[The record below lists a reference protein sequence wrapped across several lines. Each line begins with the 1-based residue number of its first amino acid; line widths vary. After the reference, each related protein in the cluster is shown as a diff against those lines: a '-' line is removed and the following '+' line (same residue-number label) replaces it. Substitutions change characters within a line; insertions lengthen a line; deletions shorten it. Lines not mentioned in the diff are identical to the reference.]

1 MSRTGFLKRLF
12 VSICLIVAS
21 IVSIGAAQ
29 LTSNDPYWLG
39 DNATFGSTEGN
50 DFWLTFMNNAMFDPS
65 SPLNAS
71 ITFELKVAIS
81 ARQQTHVFIEAGNT
95 VLERDVAANTT
106 EIVDVSDLYALIYLL
121 NSEVSNQYKGVHV
134 YTDEPDKNF
143 SCFSYSRNGEAGE
156 SSRDATLIIPT
167 KFMGKEYFVQTY
179 YEDTYSSEFA
189 IVATEPGTVVHIWP
203 AYATSG
209 GIPAGQEIIVPL
221 EQGAAY
227 LLASAPHQGN
237 NIRVDLSGSKIC
249 SNKPIAVFNGNQQ
262 TSIPFDE
269 SYSKDY
275 LSEQIL
281 PISNWGTDFYL
292 AKLGNT
298 NKNYFILTSA
308 YDYDTIF
315 MKSYSTTAG
324 ENYDDTI
331 VMMAGETL
339 DPEFYYLDGDFK
351 ETTIHSTKPT
361 MCYVYTTSAAL
372 NSQCTGSGRTQ
383 VCYNYGDPANALM
396 PSWAHRTTSMNFFT
410 HELDPFSQDPNK
422 VPPQK
427 FYVYLVAKWSERNVI
442 TIDGQTHASD
452 FHQFMGDP
460 EMAYASV
467 EINNG
472 PTPANKYHSV
482 ETTGEGFV
490 GMVYAV
496 TGAQGYLYTLGY
508 TPDPFRDSLFVENL
522 ENIMVGGYDLPRIEQ
537 GWYQRQ
543 WNEWLKDHERLDTA
557 QVCDS
562 SIVKWMVQTP
572 ITKQTTPVEWK
583 IYDVTDGATPS
594 DATLISNYPVQ
605 QTTPAETTASD
616 WIYRLEHQFILPD
629 ESTLSPEARTPFKE
643 YEIHA
648 ILHYPHLICTSL
660 PDETDTLKT
669 TVRVTRIY
677 HDTVYQYIC
686 MGDSY
691 EFFNDSFPN
700 QGDLTQKGTTKS
712 VTTFI
717 ADKTDG
723 ESTTDYEWKAR
734 LGENIYDRAYQTIY
748 GCDSTY
754 TLYLFVCDTFRRV
767 DTLHLCDNQSLVYEG
782 EKFKGIL
789 SPDADGTIVTKDTVA
804 IIYDKTTYCPCKQN
818 PKYPA
823 FQGCD
828 SIFELH
834 LMLHKT
840 YRDTVI
846 DTMCYNT
853 KPDSLY
859 RWPIQYN
866 TRDSLISKNHPN
878 MVFNDDL
885 QAWVGFFSDT
895 LQTQTCPECNNGN
908 GCDSI
913 NILQLIIPKSY
924 YYNDKDS
931 ICEWTY
937 DRDTRTKIP
946 NVYQWIHHRNG
957 AGYVELPTSGTYYDS
972 CVTRF
977 GCDSIYTLE
986 LKYLKPFLKVDKHVM
1001 ATNQIYKWHGV
1012 TYGPFL
1018 DEEFKNLEDGDTTL
1032 YFHNDNEN
1040 QVHPVNGCDSIYRL
1054 ELTLMDTYLFRS
1066 YRTIC
1071 DYDSIHWRDSI
1082 IVGSKWQ
1089 GTDPFDIR
1097 LKKTTTHVFDS
1108 LKTVELPVRDSV
1120 YQLTVTMRP
1129 SYEHFDTLYVCD
1141 NDSLEWEGQWYQG
1154 TGGTRDDERHYDTK
1168 YHCDSAFYLHLIVKP
1183 SYHFPVEDSLVC
1195 QNDPFVWTQHT
1206 QIIIPTDQPGEYFY
1220 YDSCLTTT
1228 CPACEGGGCDS
1239 IYTLHLVV
1247 NPIYDFYEEKDLCE
1261 NDTLEWEGMLF
1272 VGSQYAAYGKTYDP
1286 APYDSVRG
1294 PLAHGIHHENVYRHT
1309 VAGCDSIFHLTLNVH
1324 EVAHTDSL
1332 DSVCQ
1337 GSPFFNPNW
1346 NWGQGRYMETGRVGT
1361 YTSVDTIHSVVTDC
1375 DSIVTLTL
1383 RVDSVYDYTQN
1394 LGAFCQDTVNTMRE
1408 WIDDEGHSHGFVLD
1422 VSTTGLHTLG
1432 ETHTTIHGC
1441 DSIYGVSWYVNP
1453 IYDFYEEKDLCENDT
1468 LEWEGMLFVGSQY
1481 AAYGKTYDPAPYDSV
1496 RGPLAH
1502 GIHHENV
1509 YRHTVA
1515 GCDSIFHLT
1524 LNVHEVAHTDSLDSV
1539 CQGSPFFNPNWNW
1552 GQGRYMETGRVGTYT
1567 SVDTIHSVVT
1577 DCDSIVTLTLRVDSV
1592 YDYTQNLGAFCQDTV
1607 NTMRE
1612 WIDDEGHSHGF
1623 VLDVSTTGLHTLG
1636 ETHTT
1641 IHGCDSI
1648 YGVSWYVNP
1657 IYDFY
1662 EEKDLCENDTLEW
1675 EGMLFVGSQYAAYG
1689 KTYDPAPYDSVR
1701 GPLAHG
1707 IHHENV
1713 YRHTVAG
1720 CDSIFH
1726 LTLNV
1731 HEVAHTDSLDSVC
1744 QGSPFFNPNWN
1755 WGQGRYMETGRVGTY
1770 TSVDTIHSVVTD
1782 CDSIVTLT
1790 LRVDSVYDYTQNL
1803 GAFCQD
1809 TVNTMREWID
1819 DEGHSHGFVLDV
1831 STTGLHTLGE
1841 THTTIHGCDSIY
1853 GVSWYVNP
1861 IYDFYEE
1868 KDLCENDTLEWEGML
1883 FVGSQYAAYGK
1894 TYDPAPYD
1902 SVRGPLA
1909 HGIHHENVY
1918 RHTVAGCDSIF
1929 HLTLNVHEVA
1939 HTDSLDS
1946 VCQGSPFFNP
1956 NWNWGQGRYME
1967 TGRVGTYTSVDTIH
1981 SVVTDCDSIVTLTLR
1996 VDSVYNYTSQQ
2007 VVCQEYGVDWIWY
2020 ENGVPQDTI
2029 SLDKGDT
2036 TYVLG
2041 RVYHTIHGCDSMYGK
2056 SVYVA
2061 PIYHIYDTVTLCSN
2075 DSLHWQGMLFTG
2087 DEYTNYGRT
2096 YVTSDFDSVKVNLAA
2111 NEYDYAIRRGTAAY
2125 SCDSVHHLHL
2135 TVNAVGRE
2143 TIERRACQSEGT
2155 YYYEHLNNGVGGYLN
2170 AAHLSDALT
2179 RKDTIQ
2185 TALGCDSIIT
2195 LNYFVDSVYNYTS
2208 QQLVCQ
2214 EYNTDWIWYEN
2225 GVPQDTISL
2234 DKGDTTYVLG
2244 RVYHTIHGCDS
2255 TYGKSVYVAPIYHIY
2270 DTLILCE
2277 SDSLSWQGILFTG
2290 REFANY
2296 NPNGYDA
2303 THYRRVQTGLAGQ
2316 ADYYTDTA
2324 QYYTV
2329 HACDSV
2335 YHLALRVNTVY
2346 RASTERRVCQSE
2358 GTYFY
2363 EYLNNGVGGY
2373 LPAVHLSDALTRNDT
2388 MLTAFGCDSIVTL
2401 HYFVDSVYDYRQTQY
2416 VCQDTINSL
2425 WEWIDDEGHSHGFI
2439 NIADSGNYS
2448 FDEPH
2453 TTIHGCDSTYGLI
2466 LRVKPIYR
2474 FDSAYVICE
2483 NERLVWQGRQY
2494 TGDSVHDATL
2504 NDSIFLTV
2512 GLHYDTAHYT
2522 TVEGCDSTY
2531 YVQIRVNPVFDT
2543 TSYMHTCYNETF
2555 VWHQQDIDG
2564 LYDDPM
2570 WDAQEM
2576 DTIFIS
2582 AEMAVQQQ
2590 IVRDTTMR
2598 YYERMLHT
2606 VNGCDSLSRLWL
2618 TIHPTYFFYTD
2629 TSVCANDV
2637 VEYRGKLFSHE
2648 DTTYTDTLHTAFGC
2662 DSIFQLHMHVRP
2674 AYLFHRYRDI
2684 CDNETL
2690 YLEDNGLDI
2699 VWQPGDR
2706 IPGPRDYVEF
2716 PGKTREGC
2724 DSSYFYH
2731 VTVHPTHYFESY
2743 DTVCSSQ
2750 LMLLQGSH
2758 YVGLDTI
2765 YDALTHQE
2773 PLDIVYTDS
2782 LHTST
2787 CPYCEN
2793 QVGCD
2798 SIYRIYAHILP
2809 QYYHLDRD
2817 TICDNEVLT
2826 WRAHIYE
2833 GLQPGDYITIDSL
2846 TTKAG
2851 CDSVYELRLHVAP
2864 TYYFEDHITK
2874 CADEDLTWRAH
2885 NLDHI
2890 EAGDHLI
2897 YDSLH
2902 TEYFGCDS
2910 VYHLYLTVLDT
2921 TFEIIY
2927 DTICRT
2933 ESYDFHG
2940 RMLMEPGDYKD
2951 TTTNA
2956 WGCHH
2961 FTYLHLEVIEPTVPT
2976 AWADSI
2982 CADDSAY
2989 ELFYTY
2995 TGRDPIGYSVYYDEE
3010 GHYYGFVDQI
3020 DIPITTEEELH
3031 MLTLPMPFRGNDITN
3046 YPKPDY
3052 YNIRLVL
3059 DNGICTNPDLC
3070 ATDTNIVLSYPS
3082 WLTQQRFGDVIALY
3096 NEKYNG
3102 GYYWDAYQWYHGD
3115 ELLVGETHEYLY
3127 IPTGLIVGDQY
3138 HVRLTRVGETVDFQ
3152 TCPITIVGDPIAD
3165 DFAPQM
3171 GYLSVVPTCIVTGHP
3186 YANILSRKDGTYRI
3200 SNSNGLLV
3208 SEGVFRADVTQVE
3221 LPAVPGMY
3229 IFQLWS
3235 ADTPE
3240 EPYRSIK
3247 VIVKEVCENC
3257 NMPF

>member
-1 MSRTGFLKRLF
+1 
-12 VSICLIVAS
+12 
-21 IVSIGAAQ
+21 
-29 LTSNDPYWLG
+29 
-39 DNATFGSTEGN
+39 
-50 DFWLTFMNNAMFDPS
+50 
-65 SPLNAS
+65 
-71 ITFELKVAIS
+71 
-81 ARQQTHVFIEAGNT
+81 
-95 VLERDVAANTT
+95 
-106 EIVDVSDLYALIYLL
+106 
-121 NSEVSNQYKGVHV
+121 
-134 YTDEPDKNF
+134 
-143 SCFSYSRNGEAGE
+143 
-156 SSRDATLIIPT
+156 
-167 KFMGKEYFVQTY
+167 
-179 YEDTYSSEFA
+179 
-189 IVATEPGTVVHIWP
+189 
-203 AYATSG
+203 
-209 GIPAGQEIIVPL
+209 
-221 EQGAAY
+221 
-227 LLASAPHQGN
+227 
-237 NIRVDLSGSKIC
+237 
-249 SNKPIAVFNGNQQ
+249 
-262 TSIPFDE
+262 
-269 SYSKDY
+269 
-275 LSEQIL
+275 
-281 PISNWGTDFYL
+281 
-292 AKLGNT
+292 
-298 NKNYFILTSA
+298 
-308 YDYDTIF
+308 
-315 MKSYSTTAG
+315 
-324 ENYDDTI
+324 
-331 VMMAGETL
+331 
-339 DPEFYYLDGDFK
+339 
-351 ETTIHSTKPT
+351 
-361 MCYVYTTSAAL
+361 
-372 NSQCTGSGRTQ
+372 
-383 VCYNYGDPANALM
+383 
-396 PSWAHRTTSMNFFT
+396 
-410 HELDPFSQDPNK
+410 
-422 VPPQK
+422 
-427 FYVYLVAKWSERNVI
+427 
-442 TIDGQTHASD
+442 
-452 FHQFMGDP
+452 
-460 EMAYASV
+460 
-467 EINNG
+467 
-472 PTPANKYHSV
+472 
-482 ETTGEGFV
+482 
-490 GMVYAV
+490 
-496 TGAQGYLYTLGY
+496 
-508 TPDPFRDSLFVENL
+508 
-522 ENIMVGGYDLPRIEQ
+522 
-537 GWYQRQ
+537 
-543 WNEWLKDHERLDTA
+543 
-557 QVCDS
+557 
-562 SIVKWMVQTP
+562 
-572 ITKQTTPVEWK
+572 
-583 IYDVTDGATPS
+583 
-594 DATLISNYPVQ
+594 
-605 QTTPAETTASD
+605 
-616 WIYRLEHQFILPD
+616 
-629 ESTLSPEARTPFKE
+629 
-643 YEIHA
+643 
-648 ILHYPHLICTSL
+648 
-660 PDETDTLKT
+660 
-669 TVRVTRIY
+669 
-677 HDTVYQYIC
+677 
-686 MGDSY
+686 
-691 EFFNDSFPN
+691 
-700 QGDLTQKGTTKS
+700 
-712 VTTFI
+712 
-717 ADKTDG
+717 
-723 ESTTDYEWKAR
+723 
-734 LGENIYDRAYQTIY
+734 
-748 GCDSTY
+748 
-754 TLYLFVCDTFRRV
+754 
-767 DTLHLCDNQSLVYEG
+767 
-782 EKFKGIL
+782 
-789 SPDADGTIVTKDTVA
+789 
-804 IIYDKTTYCPCKQN
+804 
-818 PKYPA
+818 
-823 FQGCD
+823 
-828 SIFELH
+828 
-834 LMLHKT
+834 
-840 YRDTVI
+840 
-846 DTMCYNT
+846 
-853 KPDSLY
+853 
-859 RWPIQYN
+859 
-866 TRDSLISKNHPN
+866 
-878 MVFNDDL
+878 
-885 QAWVGFFSDT
+885 
-895 LQTQTCPECNNGN
+895 
-908 GCDSI
+908 
-913 NILQLIIPKSY
+913 
-924 YYNDKDS
+924 
-931 ICEWTY
+931 
-937 DRDTRTKIP
+937 
-946 NVYQWIHHRNG
+946 
-957 AGYVELPTSGTYYDS
+957 
-972 CVTRF
+972 
-977 GCDSIYTLE
+977 
-986 LKYLKPFLKVDKHVM
+986 
-1001 ATNQIYKWHGV
+1001 
-1012 TYGPFL
+1012 
-1018 DEEFKNLEDGDTTL
+1018 
-1032 YFHNDNEN
+1032 
-1040 QVHPVNGCDSIYRL
+1040 
-1054 ELTLMDTYLFRS
+1054 
-1066 YRTIC
+1066 
-1071 DYDSIHWRDSI
+1071 
-1082 IVGSKWQ
+1082 
-1089 GTDPFDIR
+1089 
-1097 LKKTTTHVFDS
+1097 
-1108 LKTVELPVRDSV
+1108 
-1120 YQLTVTMRP
+1120 
-1129 SYEHFDTLYVCD
+1129 
-1141 NDSLEWEGQWYQG
+1141 
-1154 TGGTRDDERHYDTK
+1154 
-1168 YHCDSAFYLHLIVKP
+1168 
-1183 SYHFPVEDSLVC
+1183 
-1195 QNDPFVWTQHT
+1195 
-1206 QIIIPTDQPGEYFY
+1206 
-1220 YDSCLTTT
+1220 
-1228 CPACEGGGCDS
+1228 
-1239 IYTLHLVV
+1239 
-1247 NPIYDFYEEKDLCE
+1247 
-1261 NDTLEWEGMLF
+1261 
-1272 VGSQYAAYGKTYDP
+1272 
-1286 APYDSVRG
+1286 
-1294 PLAHGIHHENVYRHT
+1294 
-1309 VAGCDSIFHLTLNVH
+1309 
-1324 EVAHTDSL
+1324 
-1332 DSVCQ
+1332 
-1337 GSPFFNPNW
+1337 
-1346 NWGQGRYMETGRVGT
+1346 METSRVGT
-1361 YTSVDTIHSVVTDC
+1361 YTSVDTIHSVVT
-1375 DSIVTLTL
+1375 
-1383 RVDSVYDYTQN
+1383 
-1394 LGAFCQDTVNTMRE
+1394 G
-1408 WIDDEGHSHGFVLD
+1408 
-1422 VSTTGLHTLG
+1422 
-1432 ETHTTIHGC
+1432 
-1441 DSIYGVSWYVNP
+1441 
-1453 IYDFYEEKDLCENDT
+1453 
-1468 LEWEGMLFVGSQY
+1468 
-1481 AAYGKTYDPAPYDSV
+1481 
-1496 RGPLAH
+1496 
-1502 GIHHENV
+1502 
-1509 YRHTVA
+1509 
-1515 GCDSIFHLT
+1515 
-1524 LNVHEVAHTDSLDSV
+1524 
-1539 CQGSPFFNPNWNW
+1539 
-1552 GQGRYMETGRVGTYT
+1552 
-1567 SVDTIHSVVT
+1567 
-1577 DCDSIVTLTLRVDSV
+1577 
-1592 YDYTQNLGAFCQDTV
+1592 
-1607 NTMRE
+1607 
-1612 WIDDEGHSHGF
+1612 
-1623 VLDVSTTGLHTLG
+1623 
-1636 ETHTT
+1636 
-1641 IHGCDSI
+1641 
-1648 YGVSWYVNP
+1648 
-1657 IYDFY
+1657 
-1662 EEKDLCENDTLEW
+1662 
-1675 EGMLFVGSQYAAYG
+1675 
-1689 KTYDPAPYDSVR
+1689 
-1701 GPLAHG
+1701 
-1707 IHHENV
+1707 
-1713 YRHTVAG
+1713 
-1720 CDSIFH
+1720 
-1726 LTLNV
+1726 
-1731 HEVAHTDSLDSVC
+1731 
-1744 QGSPFFNPNWN
+1744 
-1755 WGQGRYMETGRVGTY
+1755 
-1770 TSVDTIHSVVTD
+1770 
-1782 CDSIVTLT
+1782 
-1790 LRVDSVYDYTQNL
+1790 
-1803 GAFCQD
+1803 
-1809 TVNTMREWID
+1809 
-1819 DEGHSHGFVLDV
+1819 
-1831 STTGLHTLGE
+1831 
-1841 THTTIHGCDSIY
+1841 
-1853 GVSWYVNP
+1853 
-1861 IYDFYEE
+1861 
-1868 KDLCENDTLEWEGML
+1868 
-1883 FVGSQYAAYGK
+1883 
-1894 TYDPAPYD
+1894 
-1902 SVRGPLA
+1902 
-1909 HGIHHENVY
+1909 
-1918 RHTVAGCDSIF
+1918 
-1929 HLTLNVHEVA
+1929 
-1939 HTDSLDS
+1939 
-1946 VCQGSPFFNP
+1946 
-1956 NWNWGQGRYME
+1956 
-1967 TGRVGTYTSVDTIH
+1967 
-1981 SVVTDCDSIVTLTLR
+1981 CDSIVTLTLR

-2007 VVCQEYGVDWIWY
+2007 VVCQEYNTDWIWY

-2061 PIYHIYDTVTLCSN
+2061 PIYHIYDTVTLCSS

-2135 TVNAVGRE
+2135 TVNVVGRE

-2155 YYYEHLNNGVGGYLN
+2155 YYYQHLNNGVGGYLN

-2208 QQLVCQ
+2208 QQVVCQ

-2270 DTLILCE
+2270 DTLTLCE

-2316 ADYYTDTA
+2316 ANYYTDTA

-2329 HACDSV
+2329 RACDSV

-2388 MLTAFGCDSIVTL
+2388 MLTALGCDSIVTL

-2750 LMLLQGSH
+2750 LMLIQGSH

-2765 YDALTHQE
+2765 YDVLTHQE

-2826 WRAHIYE
+2826 WRAHTYE

-2902 TEYFGCDS
+2902 TENFGCDS

>member
-1 MSRTGFLKRLF
+1 MSITGFLKRLF

-21 IVSIGAAQ
+21 IVSIGAAT
-29 LTSNDPYWLG
+29 LTSNDPNWLG
-39 DNATFGSTEGN
+39 ARESFSNTEGN
-50 DFWLTFMNNAMFDPS
+50 DFWLTFMNNATFDPT
-65 SPLNAS
+65 SPQYAN
-71 ITFELKVAIS
+71 ITFELKVAVS
-81 ARQQTHVFIEAGNT
+81 ARQQTHVILEVGTAQFEHT
-95 VLERDVAANTT
+95 VQANETYFFDLSSMSSDV
-106 EIVDVSDLYALIYLL
+106 YLL
-121 NSEVSNQYKGVHV
+121 ESEGSPSQYKGVHV

-143 SCFSYSRNGEAGE
+143 SCFTYSRVGERGE
-156 SSRDATLIIPT
+156 SSRDGTLIIPT
-167 KFMGKEYFVQTY
+167 NFLGKEYYVQTY
-179 YEDTYSSEFA
+179 PEDTYSSEFA
-189 IVATEPGTVVHIWP
+189 IVATEDNTTVRIKP
-203 AYATSG
+203 TFETFG
-209 GIPAGQEIIVPL
+209 GVAAGSEITL
-221 EQGAAY
+221 TMNAGDAY
-227 LLASAPHQGN
+227 LVASRQHTESDTY
-237 NIRVDLSGSKIC
+237 VDLSGSRIC
-249 SNKPIAVFNGNQQ
+249 ATNPVAVFNGNQQ
-262 TSIPFDE
+262 TNMPYSE
-269 SYSKDY
+269 GGSKDF
-275 LSEQIL
+275 LSEQTL
-281 PISNWGTDFYL
+281 PIAQWGTDYYL
-292 AKLGNT
+292 ALLGNT
-298 NKNYFILTSA
+298 LSNVYI
-308 YDYDTIF
+308 I
-315 MKSYSTTAG
+315 TAG
-324 ENYDDTI
+324 YDGTEVHIDFYDGTTHDQLDT
-331 VMMAGETL
+331 VLNAGESLVPYYPDYGYLPYTL
-339 DPEFYYLDGDFK
+339 DEYTL
-351 ETTIHSTKPT
+351 EATIHCSQPT
-361 MCYVYTTSAAL
+361 LCYVYTTSSTSNTIL
-372 NSQCTGSGRTQ
+372 ISTRPRIECNF
-383 VCYNYGDPANALM
+383 GDPANAMM
-396 PSWAHRTTSMNFFT
+396 PAWNHLTKSMNFFD
-410 HELDPFSQDPNK
+410 HDLDPLRPSDPK
-422 VPPQK
+422 R
-427 FYVYLVAKWSERNVI
+427 YMVYLVTSAGNIGNIQVDGVTIPATNYTVFDAAPNVAYVSWQI
-442 TIDGQTHASD
+442 SQNPSHYHTVESS
-452 FHQFMGDP
+452 GD
-460 EMAYASV
+460 
-467 EINNG
+467 
-472 PTPANKYHSV
+472 
-482 ETTGEGFV
+482 GFV
-490 GMVYAV
+490 GMVYAL
-496 TGAQGYLYTLGY
+496 TEAQGYLYTLGY
-508 TPDPFRDSLFVENL
+508 TPDPYQDSLFVSNEG
-522 ENIMVGGYDLPRIEQ
+522 NIMSAKSYDVTPRLEE

-543 WNEWLKDHERLDTA
+543 WNEWKLNHERLDTA
-557 QVCDS
+557 QVCEGDT
-562 SIVKWMVQTP
+562 VKWTFQTP
-572 ITKQTTPVEWK
+572 LPKNAQFVDWYL
-583 IYDVTDGATPS
+583 YDVTGTE
-594 DATLISNYPVQ
+594 
-605 QTTPAETTASD
+605 QTINKAYTN
-616 WIYRLEHQFILPD
+616 LEESKLNAQMDEEKNGNKLFRWNHQFVLPD
-629 ESTLSPEARTPFKE
+629 ESYLPPEDRTPMME
-643 YEIHA
+643 YELQVVVHKQHI
-648 ILHYPHLICTSL
+648 ICEEL
-660 PDETDTLKT
+660 EDNIDTLRT

-895 LQTQTCPECNNGN
+895 LQTQTCPGCNNGN

-1001 ATNQIYKWHGV
+1001 ATNQTYKWHGV

-1018 DEEFKNLEDGDTTL
+1018 EEEFKNLEDGDTTL

-1071 DYDSIHWRDSI
+1071 DYDSVHWRDTI

-1195 QNDPFVWTQHT
+1195 QNDPFVWTKHT
-1206 QIIIPTDQPGEYFY
+1206 HIHIPTDQPGEYFY

-1247 NPIYDFYEEKDLCE
+1247 APIYDFYEEKDLCE

-1309 VAGCDSIFHLTLNVH
+1309 VAGCDSIFHLTLTIH
-1324 EVAHTDSL
+1324 EVAHTDTI

-1346 NWGQGRYMETGRVGT
+1346 NWGQGRYMETSRVGT
-1361 YTSVDTIHSVVTDC
+1361 YTSVDTIHSVVTGC

-1394 LGAFCQDTVNTMRE
+1394 LGAFCQDTINTMRE

-1509 YRHTVA
+1509 YRHTIA

-1524 LNVHEVAHTDSLDSV
+1524 LTIHEVAHTDSLDSV

-1577 DCDSIVTLTLRVDSV
+1577 
-1592 YDYTQNLGAFCQDTV
+1592 G
-1607 NTMRE
+1607 
-1612 WIDDEGHSHGF
+1612 
-1623 VLDVSTTGLHTLG
+1623 
-1636 ETHTT
+1636 
-1641 IHGCDSI
+1641 
-1648 YGVSWYVNP
+1648 
-1657 IYDFY
+1657 
-1662 EEKDLCENDTLEW
+1662 
-1675 EGMLFVGSQYAAYG
+1675 
-1689 KTYDPAPYDSVR
+1689 
-1701 GPLAHG
+1701 
-1707 IHHENV
+1707 
-1713 YRHTVAG
+1713 
-1720 CDSIFH
+1720 
-1726 LTLNV
+1726 
-1731 HEVAHTDSLDSVC
+1731 
-1744 QGSPFFNPNWN
+1744 
-1755 WGQGRYMETGRVGTY
+1755 
-1770 TSVDTIHSVVTD
+1770 
-1782 CDSIVTLT
+1782 
-1790 LRVDSVYDYTQNL
+1790 
-1803 GAFCQD
+1803 
-1809 TVNTMREWID
+1809 
-1819 DEGHSHGFVLDV
+1819 
-1831 STTGLHTLGE
+1831 
-1841 THTTIHGCDSIY
+1841 
-1853 GVSWYVNP
+1853 
-1861 IYDFYEE
+1861 
-1868 KDLCENDTLEWEGML
+1868 
-1883 FVGSQYAAYGK
+1883 
-1894 TYDPAPYD
+1894 
-1902 SVRGPLA
+1902 
-1909 HGIHHENVY
+1909 
-1918 RHTVAGCDSIF
+1918 
-1929 HLTLNVHEVA
+1929 
-1939 HTDSLDS
+1939 
-1946 VCQGSPFFNP
+1946 
-1956 NWNWGQGRYME
+1956 
-1967 TGRVGTYTSVDTIH
+1967 
-1981 SVVTDCDSIVTLTLR
+1981 CDSIVTLTLR

-2007 VVCQEYGVDWIWY
+2007 VVCQEYNTDWIWY

-2208 QQLVCQ
+2208 QQVVCQ

-2270 DTLILCE
+2270 DTLTLCE

-2316 ADYYTDTA
+2316 ANYYTDTA

-2388 MLTAFGCDSIVTL
+2388 MLTALGCDSIVTL

-2483 NERLVWQGRQY
+2483 NERMVWQGRQY

-2590 IVRDTTMR
+2590 IERDTTMR

-2606 VNGCDSLSRLWL
+2606 VNGCDSLSRLRL

-2765 YDALTHQE
+2765 YDVLTHQE

-2826 WRAHIYE
+2826 WRAHTYE

-2995 TGRDPIGYSVYYDEE
+2995 TGRDPIGFSVYYDEE

>member
-50 DFWLTFMNNAMFDPS
+50 DFWLTFMNNANFDPS

-121 NSEVSNQYKGVHV
+121 NSEVGGIYKGVHV
-134 YTDEPDKNF
+134 YTLEPNKNF
-143 SCFSYSRNGEAGE
+143 SCFNYSRNGEAGE

-167 KFMGKEYFVQTY
+167 KFMGKEYYVQTY
-179 YEDTYSSEFA
+179 YEDNFSSEFA
-189 IVATEPGTVVHIWP
+189 IVATDSNTHVCITPTYQTMQHQKDQKWEVT
-203 AYATSG
+203 
-209 GIPAGQEIIVPL
+209 L
-221 EQGAAY
+221 EKGDAY
-227 LLASAPHQGN
+227 LVASTPHLGSN
-237 NIRVDLSGSKIC
+237 VKVDLSGSRIC
-249 SNKPIAVFNGNQQ
+249 SDKPVAVFNGNQQ
-262 TSIPFDE
+262 TSIPYHE
-269 SYSKDY
+269 SNSKDY

-281 PISNWGTDFYL
+281 PISQWGTDFYMSL
-292 AKLGNT
+292 LDSTKE
-298 NKNYFILTSA
+298 NYAIFTAA
-308 YDYDTIF
+308 YDGTVVTIDCYLGSTGQVATVTRNLNHHQSTSPLP
-315 MKSYSTTAG
+315 MKTNGVT
-324 ENYDDTI
+324 EM
-331 VMMAGETL
+331 V
-339 DPEFYYLDGDFK
+339 
-351 ETTIHSTKPT
+351 IHSNKPV
-361 MCYVYTTSAAL
+361 MCYAYTTSGGQ
-372 NSQCTGSGRTQ
+372 NEECTGDIFEPI
-383 VCYNYGDPANALM
+383 CYKYGDPANALM
-396 PSWAHRTTSMNFFT
+396 PSWAHRTKTMNFFT
-410 HELDPFSQDPNK
+410 HDLDPYVEPGAEEA
-422 VPPQK
+422 PQK
-427 FYVYLVAKWSERNVI
+427 YYVFVVTPTADVDKL
-442 TIDGQTHASD
+442 TIDGNAVTTPFHA
-452 FHQFMGDP
+452 FNGDP
-460 EMAYASV
+460 SMSYASIWV
-467 EINNG
+467 PNN
-472 PTPANKYHSV
+472 ASHYHSI

-490 GMVYAV
+490 GMVYAI
-496 TGAQGYLYTLGY
+496 TDAQGYLYTLGY
-508 TPDPFRDSLFVENL
+508 SPDPFRDSLFVENL
-522 ENIMVGGYDLPRIEQ
+522 EDIMVGGYDLPRIEQ

-543 WNEWLKDHERLDTA
+543 WDEWAKGHERLDTA

-572 ITKQTTPVEWK
+572 ISKQASPIEWR
-583 IYDVTDGATPS
+583 IYDVTDGAKPS
-594 DATLISNYPVQ
+594 DATLISSYPIQ
-605 QTTPAETTASD
+605 QTVPDEITASD

-629 ESTLSPEARTPFKE
+629 ESHLPPEARTPFKE

-648 ILHYPHLICTSL
+648 VLHYPHLICNENTCRPI
-660 PDETDTLKT
+660 PDEIDTLKT

-782 EKFKGIL
+782 EKFKGVL

-859 RWPIQYN
+859 RWPIQYS

-895 LQTQTCPECNNGN
+895 LQTQTCPECNNGT

-924 YYNDKDS
+924 YYPDKDS

-937 DRDTRTKIP
+937 DRETRTKIP

-1001 ATNQIYKWHGV
+1001 ATNQTYKWHGV

-1071 DYDSIHWRDSI
+1071 DYDSVHWRDTI

-1129 SYEHFDTLYVCD
+1129 SYEQFDTLYVCN

-1206 QIIIPTDQPGEYFY
+1206 QIVIPTDQPGEYFY

-1228 CPACEGGGCDS
+1228 CSACEGGGCDS

-1247 NPIYDFYEEKDLCE
+1247 APIYDFYEEKDLCE

-1361 YTSVDTIHSVVTDC
+1361 YTSVDTIHSVVT
-1375 DSIVTLTL
+1375 
-1383 RVDSVYDYTQN
+1383 
-1394 LGAFCQDTVNTMRE
+1394 G
-1408 WIDDEGHSHGFVLD
+1408 
-1422 VSTTGLHTLG
+1422 
-1432 ETHTTIHGC
+1432 
-1441 DSIYGVSWYVNP
+1441 
-1453 IYDFYEEKDLCENDT
+1453 
-1468 LEWEGMLFVGSQY
+1468 
-1481 AAYGKTYDPAPYDSV
+1481 
-1496 RGPLAH
+1496 
-1502 GIHHENV
+1502 
-1509 YRHTVA
+1509 
-1515 GCDSIFHLT
+1515 
-1524 LNVHEVAHTDSLDSV
+1524 
-1539 CQGSPFFNPNWNW
+1539 
-1552 GQGRYMETGRVGTYT
+1552 
-1567 SVDTIHSVVT
+1567 
-1577 DCDSIVTLTLRVDSV
+1577 
-1592 YDYTQNLGAFCQDTV
+1592 
-1607 NTMRE
+1607 
-1612 WIDDEGHSHGF
+1612 
-1623 VLDVSTTGLHTLG
+1623 
-1636 ETHTT
+1636 
-1641 IHGCDSI
+1641 
-1648 YGVSWYVNP
+1648 
-1657 IYDFY
+1657 
-1662 EEKDLCENDTLEW
+1662 
-1675 EGMLFVGSQYAAYG
+1675 
-1689 KTYDPAPYDSVR
+1689 
-1701 GPLAHG
+1701 
-1707 IHHENV
+1707 
-1713 YRHTVAG
+1713 
-1720 CDSIFH
+1720 
-1726 LTLNV
+1726 
-1731 HEVAHTDSLDSVC
+1731 
-1744 QGSPFFNPNWN
+1744 
-1755 WGQGRYMETGRVGTY
+1755 
-1770 TSVDTIHSVVTD
+1770 
-1782 CDSIVTLT
+1782 
-1790 LRVDSVYDYTQNL
+1790 
-1803 GAFCQD
+1803 
-1809 TVNTMREWID
+1809 
-1819 DEGHSHGFVLDV
+1819 
-1831 STTGLHTLGE
+1831 
-1841 THTTIHGCDSIY
+1841 
-1853 GVSWYVNP
+1853 
-1861 IYDFYEE
+1861 
-1868 KDLCENDTLEWEGML
+1868 
-1883 FVGSQYAAYGK
+1883 
-1894 TYDPAPYD
+1894 
-1902 SVRGPLA
+1902 
-1909 HGIHHENVY
+1909 
-1918 RHTVAGCDSIF
+1918 
-1929 HLTLNVHEVA
+1929 
-1939 HTDSLDS
+1939 
-1946 VCQGSPFFNP
+1946 
-1956 NWNWGQGRYME
+1956 
-1967 TGRVGTYTSVDTIH
+1967 
-1981 SVVTDCDSIVTLTLR
+1981 CDSIVTLTLR

-2041 RVYHTIHGCDSMYGK
+2041 RIYHTIHGCDSMFGK

-2185 TALGCDSIIT
+2185 TVLGCDSIIT

-2208 QQLVCQ
+2208 QQVVCQ

-2270 DTLILCE
+2270 DTLTLCE

-2316 ADYYTDTA
+2316 ANYYTDTA
-2324 QYYTV
+2324 QYYTER
-2329 HACDSV
+2329 ACDSV

-2388 MLTAFGCDSIVTL
+2388 MLTALGCDSIVTL

-2483 NERLVWQGRQY
+2483 NERMVWQGRQY

-2765 YDALTHQE
+2765 YDVLTHQE

-2826 WRAHIYE
+2826 WRAHTYE